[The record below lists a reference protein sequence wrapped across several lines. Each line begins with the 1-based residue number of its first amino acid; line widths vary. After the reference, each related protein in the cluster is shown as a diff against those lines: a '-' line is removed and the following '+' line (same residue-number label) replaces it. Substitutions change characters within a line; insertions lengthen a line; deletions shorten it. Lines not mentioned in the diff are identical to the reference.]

1 MLTKLLQFFVENIDN
16 NSPKEN
22 GNTVETAEF
31 SPVVQPNC
39 ISEYDFFL
47 KNMGTEM
54 REEDPDDYDFVEK
67 IQAEQTFEPL
77 QGIEPSSWARRF
89 KQQRSPLLPTPAGSN
104 QANFSSRP
112 PGQFVPPIQGAH
124 GQGTVRPLSVQ
135 QQQWV
140 DYWQMAFLDFWSNYN
155 VGRTT
160 VGGGSSA
167 FPEPPQ
173 FHQQQQQQLHQQVPV
188 GPSSSIKS
196 YQPQQQ
202 SQWNGDYQHG
212 NANSAVPM
220 SRDQNSAY
228 EFYGS
233 TAYNNEAAHSARNQY
248 QLQQQQQHHHQ
259 PQFNSNNYSTRG
271 SIHTGQMKTAG
282 NNITAGRSNNNNTGS
297 YKGRVFFNH
306 GNGNGAGG
314 GGGRNGGGGNQ
325 WSQHSE
331 KGGDAS
337 GKHAPTF
344 FEQEALLE
352 QKNASTKGG
361 GDDFVAAADDGW
373 YEFDSSEDLRPSRG
387 HFASDARGA
396 GGHQRGN
403 EGGYASNKS
412 GVPHRGGSGR
422 GGRGGGGGYGGRPP
436 MAANNHFNN
445 KNSKN
450 FY

>member
-1 MLTKLLQFFVENIDN
+1 MDLFANAMLENEEEHSFADDLTENSENMILLEKNAPTTELDISKSSSLLEEENNSLRLDDEIGPLQEEFKEKLSLKESSSEEINKYVAQENIDN

-124 GQGTVRPLSVQ
+124 GQGT
-135 QQQWV
+135 
-140 DYWQMAFLDFWSNYN
+140 
-155 VGRTT
+155 
-160 VGGGSSA
+160 
-167 FPEPPQ
+167 
-173 FHQQQQQQLHQQVPV
+173 
-188 GPSSSIKS
+188 
-196 YQPQQQ
+196 
-202 SQWNGDYQHG
+202 
-212 NANSAVPM
+212 
-220 SRDQNSAY
+220 
-228 EFYGS
+228 
-233 TAYNNEAAHSARNQY
+233 Y
-248 QLQQQQQHHHQ
+248 QLQQQHHHHQ
-259 PQFNSNNYSTRG
+259 PLFNSNNYSTRG

-361 GDDFVAAADDGW
+361 GDDSVAAADDGW